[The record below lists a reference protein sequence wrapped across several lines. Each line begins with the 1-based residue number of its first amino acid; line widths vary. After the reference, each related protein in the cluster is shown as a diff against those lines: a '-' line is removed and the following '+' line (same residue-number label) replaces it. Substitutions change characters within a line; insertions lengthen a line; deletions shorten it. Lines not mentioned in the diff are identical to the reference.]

1 MLRLLIRSRP
11 SFFAGNRQDLLIPI
25 NNSCLFIQHISFFLI
40 PVTVPITDASFFT
53 QGFAPS
59 PSTASTPFLP
69 TLPFEL
75 VKNWNSGA
83 LAFSQVSTSN
93 NVN

>member
-1 MLRLLIRSRP
+1 MFIYST
-11 SFFAGNRQDLLIPI
+11 SFLSL
-25 NNSCLFIQHISFFLI
+25 SLLI

-53 QGFAPS
+53 QGFAPG
-59 PSTASTPFLP
+59 TASTPFIP

-83 LAFSQVSTSN
+83 LAFSQVSSSN
-93 NVN
+93 NAN